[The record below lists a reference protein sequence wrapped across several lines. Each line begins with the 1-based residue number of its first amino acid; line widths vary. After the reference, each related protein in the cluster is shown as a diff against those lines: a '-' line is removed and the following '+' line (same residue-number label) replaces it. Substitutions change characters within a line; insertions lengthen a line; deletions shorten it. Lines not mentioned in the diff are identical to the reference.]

1 MDPFEVVAYVSTARP
16 ELGEADVAA
25 ILTTARAFN
34 RRNGITGCLVYD
46 GGRFAQ
52 WLEGPAAAVEDL
64 LRRIDRDSRHDD
76 LRLVLVRPADRRAF
90 GDWSMAGVLAEV
102 EGPPVLTPLLDAL
115 LADGEP
121 PEESV
126 LPFFHVC
133 AELATD
139 RAAPVRSR

>member
-16 ELGEADVAA
+16 GVGDADVAT

-34 RRNGITGCLVYD
+34 RRQGITGCLVFD

-52 WLEGPAAAVEDL
+52 WLEGPAAAVEAL
-64 LRRIDRDSRHDD
+64 LRRIDRDPRHDD

-90 GDWSMAGVLAEV
+90 GGWSMAGVLAEA
-102 EGPPVLTPLLDAL
+102 EGPPVLAPLLDAL

-121 PEESV
+121 TEDTV

>member
-16 ELGEADVAA
+16 DLGEAEVAT

-34 RRNGITGCLVYD
+34 RRNGITGCLVHD
-46 GGRFAQ
+46 GRRFAQ
-52 WLEGPAAAVEDL
+52 WLEGPAAAVEAL
-64 LRRIDRDSRHDD
+64 LLRIDRDPRHGD
-76 LRLVLVRPADRRAF
+76 LRIVLVRPADRRAF
-90 GDWSMAGVLAEV
+90 GDWSMAGVLPEPD
-102 EGPPVLTPLLDAL
+102 GPPVLGPLLDAL

-121 PEESV
+121 PEHAV

-133 AELATD
+133 AELVSD